1 MDSDWLTARWVPTAK
16 AFYVRALRKA
26 AKMACH
32 KPTRINKSTKHKG
45 TKSSKLSHHS
55 PMNLFASPDDGSKS
69 PCNATADAADDSDDP
84 VSAEVQAWAALPE
97 AEVALHRNSLGL
109 VDEFALM
116 SRLKKKFPLHHT
128 VSRQSSS
135 HLSHEGNVER
145 VFSGAKARANA
156 EMRSSML
163 RLITKTGVNKERYK
177 PTVAAIWSRY
187 QEKYKG
193 LSTYQNSDNDT
204 DCYSSDSSDSD
215 SE

>member
-116 SRLKKKFPLHHT
+116 SRLKKKFPLHHVPHCFIPDNLVAT
-128 VSRQSSS
+128 SATKGTWNASSQGQRLGLTPRCAPVCCVWSPRQ
-135 HLSHEGNVER
+135 V
-145 VFSGAKARANA
+145 
-156 EMRSSML
+156 
-163 RLITKTGVNKERYK
+163 
-177 PTVAAIWSRY
+177 
-187 QEKYKG
+187 
-193 LSTYQNSDNDT
+193 
-204 DCYSSDSSDSD
+204 
-215 SE
+215 

>member
-1 MDSDWLTARWVPTAK
+1 MPTAK

-69 PCNATADAADDSDDP
+69 PCNATAVAADDSDNP

-109 VDEFALM
+109 VDEFALS
-116 SRLKKKFPLHHT
+116 SRYTPLH
-128 VSRQSSS
+128 
-135 HLSHEGNVER
+135 
-145 VFSGAKARANA
+145 RA
-156 EMRSSML
+156 L
-163 RLITKTGVNKERYK
+163 F
-177 PTVAAIWSRY
+177 
-187 QEKYKG
+187 
-193 LSTYQNSDNDT
+193 SDNLVAT
-204 DCYSSDSSDSD
+204 SATKGTWNASSQGQRLGLTPRCAPV
-215 SE
+215 